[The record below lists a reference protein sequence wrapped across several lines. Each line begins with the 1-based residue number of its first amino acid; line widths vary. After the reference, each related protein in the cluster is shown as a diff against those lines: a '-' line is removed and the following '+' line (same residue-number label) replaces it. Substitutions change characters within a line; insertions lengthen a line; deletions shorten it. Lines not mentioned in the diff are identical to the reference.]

1 MHPNIKYKGFF
12 ISHINWNEPV
22 VTRNQI
28 HNLVL
33 CLAIEYHTC
42 WATVAS
48 KCTKVAKYD
57 HINKLFFKNA
67 LSDINHA
74 LFNTNKH
81 KNLHSN
87 IKQHI
92 QYKMSSFHCKISN
105 LKQDMLRTVTLA
117 RSQRNLRMCRKY
129 CDKSVFIKSHVP
141 TCGQMALLLM
151 DYSPS
156 AKISFL
162 AGNMRSP
169 KETHKKKHHF

>member
-1 MHPNIKYKGFF
+1 MHPNIKYKGIFT
-12 ISHINWNEPV
+12 SHINWNEHV

-28 HNLVL
+28 HM
-33 CLAIEYHTC
+33 CPAIEYHTC

-57 HINKLFFKNA
+57 HINKLFFKNV

-105 LKQDMLRTVTLA
+105 LKQNMLRTVTLA

-129 CDKSVFIKSHVP
+129 CDKSVLIKSHVP
-141 TCGQMALLLM
+141 TFGHM
-151 DYSPS
+151 DYSPP

-162 AGNMRSP
+162 AGNIRSP